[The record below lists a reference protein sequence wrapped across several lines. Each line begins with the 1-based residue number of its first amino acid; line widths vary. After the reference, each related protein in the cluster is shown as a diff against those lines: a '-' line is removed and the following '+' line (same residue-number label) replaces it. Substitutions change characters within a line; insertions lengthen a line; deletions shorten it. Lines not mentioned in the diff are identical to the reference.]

1 MISLAAPTWNWISLV
16 PLMPE
21 LWLIFVAIA
30 LLMAGVFFKKAN
42 ASAIALWAL
51 AGIFVAL
58 LALLWTNFPRTTV
71 LNNMIV
77 MDGLA
82 RAFKFLILGGLF
94 VSLCLAL
101 KDFKDKIFNRFEI
114 PVLMLIAGVGM
125 MLMVSSN
132 NLLSLYVALEL
143 QSLTLYVLAAVR
155 RESVS
160 SSEAGLKYFLLG
172 ALSSGLLLFGISL
185 IYGYAGSLD
194 FDVLSYTFAQ
204 NFMALPVGAIFGL
217 AFILAG
223 LAFKISAV
231 PFHMWTPDVYQGSPN
246 FITAFFA
253 IVPKIAAFGLI
264 IRLLYVP
271 FAGAVFDWSQILIFL
286 SIASMLVGAFAGIAQ
301 KDLKRLLAYSSIGNV
316 GFALLGLIAG
326 SPEGV
331 ASTILYLAL
340 YMVGTAGTFAILL
353 SLYKNDSVE
362 TPMKQLSGL
371 VKSQPVLAYA
381 LAILLFSV
389 AGIPPFAGFFG
400 KLFIL
405 QSVVNG
411 GFMFVAI
418 IGVLASVVSAYYY
431 IRLIKIMF
439 FDEPT
444 ETLTVALCP
453 ARVFVLS
460 LSLFITILFIIAPNI
475 MLNQAIFAAQNLFGF

>member
-1 MISLAAPTWNWISLV
+1 MISTAVPTWNFVSLV
-16 PLMPE
+16 PLTPE
-21 LWLIFVAIA
+21 LWLIFAAIS
-30 LLMAGVFFKKAN
+30 LLMAGVFFKSAN
-42 ASAIALWAL
+42 AYRVGLLSIAAV
-51 AGIFVAL
+51 IISI
-58 LALLWTNFPRTTV
+58 LALLWSSFPRITV
-71 LNNMIV
+71 LNNMVVI
-77 MDGLA
+77 DSIA
-82 RAFKFLILGGLF
+82 RCFKVLILGGLF

-101 KDFKDKIFNRFEI
+101 KDLKEQIFNRFEI
-114 PVLMLIAGVGM
+114 PVIMLIAGVGM

-143 QSLTLYVLAAVR
+143 QSLALYVLAAVR
-155 RESVS
+155 RDSVS

-185 IYGYAGSLD
+185 IYGYAGTLD

-204 NFMALPVGAIFGL
+204 NFMTLPVGALFGL

-231 PFHMWTPDVYQGSPN
+231 PFHMWTPDVYQGAPN

-253 IVPKIAAFGLI
+253 IVPKIAAFGLL
-264 IRLLYVP
+264 IRILYVP
-271 FAGAVFDWSQILIFL
+271 FAGAVYDWSQILIFL
-286 SIASMLVGAFAGIAQ
+286 SVASMVIGAFAGIAQ
-301 KDLKRLLAYSSIGNV
+301 GDLKRLLAYSSIGNV
-316 GFALLGLIAG
+316 GFALLGLIAA

-353 SLYKNDSVE
+353 SLYNNDSSE
-362 TPMKQLSGL
+362 TPMKNVSGL
-371 VKSQPVLAYA
+371 VKSHPALAYSF
-381 LAILLFSV
+381 AILLFSV

-400 KLFIL
+400 KLFVF
-405 QSVVNG
+405 QSLING
-411 GFMFVAI
+411 GFIVVAV

-439 FDEPT
+439 FDEPVHT
-444 ETLTVALCP
+444 ITATLCP
-453 ARVFVLS
+453 SRIFVLS
-460 LSLFITILFIIAPNI
+460 LSLFITILFIVAPNI
-475 MLNQAIFAAQNLFGF
+475 MLNQAIMAAQNLFGL